1 MYSRVGKITRTDLAV
16 TEEAL
21 RVVVLEWLQT
31 IWTPEK
37 KRRQRYSNSF
47 QIFKAILAK

>member
-37 KRRQRYSNSF
+37 ERDVRDTVTLFRYLK
-47 QIFKAILAK
+47 QY

>member
-1 MYSRVGKITRTDLAV
+1 M

-31 IWTPEK
+31 IGAPE
-37 KRRQRYSNSF
+37 RSTNVTDPETLPIFTSC
-47 QIFKAILAK
+47 QIIVV